1 MTRHFGRRA
10 FLRGLGGVV
19 VGLPFLE
26 SLPLGRS
33 WAGAAPP
40 PRRFV
45 GFIQANGVNVEAF
58 WPSTGFG
65 PLTQESFE
73 GRSIAP
79 LVDFRDRLTVAR
91 GIHTVPRGL
100 GHDGVPGDE
109 HGKGLGHRLT
119 AAPVLD
125 FVDQYSS
132 GVSVD
137 VVMAQRVNPAGRPP
151 LTLFVGDNQ
160 GRGIKHV
167 SYRGA
172 GDPVTG
178 ENNPWLVYQD
188 MMGLS
193 GADAE
198 ARERILARRQSVL
211 DLVSAE
217 MDGLRRLSLSQA
229 DRDKLDMHLTAIR
242 DLEQSL
248 GSATLPFEVVDA
260 LSEIDPATVG
270 TDELFPLVGRLQIEV
285 LALALAT
292 DYTRIATLQWGPG
305 AAGPVFRWDGMQH
318 EYDHHKISHANTR
331 DDSSGDTIEG
341 APEMQAEIDRWYADR
356 FRDLL
361 ERLDQ
366 YTEEDGTVLDGSA
379 LVWMNEMSDG
389 ASHDYRDVP
398 VILGGSCGGFF
409 RMGEHV
415 KLTRHD
421 ELANGDDAPHNKLL
435 TTLLDA
441 VGARDEHGEVITEF
455 GPYGEPGEFTEL
467 RA

>member
-1 MTRHFGRRA
+1 VTRRFGRRS

-33 WAGAAPP
+33 WAGAEPA

-45 GFIQANGVNVEAF
+45 GFIQPNGVNVDVF
-58 WPSTGFG
+58 WPSTDFG
-65 PLTQESFE
+65 PLTEESFD

-79 LVDFRDRLTVAR
+79 LVDFRDRLTIAR
-91 GIHTVPRGL
+91 GIHTVPRGY

-137 VVMAQRVNPAGRPP
+137 QVMALHVNPVGRPP

-172 GDPVTG
+172 GDPVTA

-217 MDGLRRLSLSQA
+217 MEGLRRLSLSQA
-229 DRDKLDMHLTAIR
+229 DRDKLDMHFTAIR

-248 GSATLPFEVVDA
+248 GPLTLPFEVVA
-260 LSEIDPATVG
+260 ELSAIDPATVG
-270 TDELFPLVGRLQIEV
+270 TDERFPVMGRLQIEV
-285 LALALAT
+285 LALAIAT
-292 DYTRIATLQWGPG
+292 DYTRVATVQWGAG
-305 AAGPVFRWDGMQH
+305 AAGPVFRWDGMEH
-318 EYDHHKISHANTR
+318 EYDHHKISHGNTH
-331 DDSSGDTIEG
+331 DDSSGDPIDG
-341 APEMQAEIDRWYADR
+341 ARQMQADIDRWYAGR

-366 YTEEDGTVLDGSA
+366 YTEEDGTVLDASA
-379 LVWMNEMSDG
+379 VVWMNEMSDG

-415 KLTRHD
+415 KLTRHP
-421 ELANGDDAPHNKLL
+421 ELLNDADAPHNKLL

-441 VGARDEHGEVITEF
+441 VGARDDSGEPFTEF
-455 GPYGEPGEFTEL
+455 GQYGEPGEFTEL
-467 RA
+467 RV